1 VPILGTIAILI
12 PALQREHER
21 NRFIEIE
28 QRESKETRLAVLEI
42 EQLQRGPL
50 RRVAVFS
57 MSEKQH
63 NKNFPL
69 DSYAYSLA
77 RIRWDV
83 FGTLTFR
90 SVPSPN
96 RAYGRAWALMRRA
109 AELVQRSY
117 SQLLIALRAELGEM
131 TGRFHFHFLLGG
143 TKTRNEIT
151 LAHQLEHGWFG
162 LFGQGAISKCRPYD
176 RSRAGVAY
184 VTKCLGQG
192 TWGAN
197 EYEVRKFNLAD
208 TVTLSKSVFR
218 VIRSLDRM
226 GIDAAARTCEKTGL
240 R

>member
-1 VPILGTIAILI
+1 M
-12 PALQREHER
+12 QR
-21 NRFIEIE
+21 
-28 QRESKETRLAVLEI
+28 
-42 EQLQRGPL
+42 
-50 RRVAVFS
+50 
-57 MSEKQH
+57 
-63 NKNFPL
+63 FPL

-90 SVPSPN
+90 SVPSPK
-96 RAYGRAWALMRRA
+96 RAYGRAWALMRLA
-109 AELVQRSY
+109 AELVQRPY
-117 SQLLIALRAELGEM
+117 SRLPIALRAEFGEM

-143 TKTRNEIT
+143 TQTRNAIT
-151 LAHQLEHGWFG
+151 LAHQLEHRWFG

-197 EYEVRKFNLAD
+197 EYELRKFNLAD
-208 TVTLSKSVFR
+208 TVTLSRSVFR

-226 GIDAAARTCEKTGL
+226 GADATARTCEKDGPSMRRPL
-240 R
+240 AAQA